1 MRSGAM
7 GRGGDFGGEGEEEA
21 ARGEAGGPRMIEKMR
36 RRAHQGRGGGGEGL
50 RSPAIRA
57 AARRLRAP
65 VSLCSGAVA
74 WLSIEQRLNKG
85 GVFCCWGRMGISGPE
100 YWEKTRYIDLFR
112 FLMSCFRIQVE
123 VIHRQ
128 HHRNDFLPFLQFC
141 LVATVLIIYIRI

>member
-1 MRSGAM
+1 M

-50 RSPAIRA
+50 RSPAIWA

-85 GVFCCWGRMGISGPE
+85 WSILLLGQDGYFGP
-100 YWEKTRYIDLFR
+100 
-112 FLMSCFRIQVE
+112 RILGE
-123 VIHRQ
+123 
-128 HHRNDFLPFLQFC
+128 N
-141 LVATVLIIYIRI
+141 TVD